1 MKKFFSLMTAALVA
15 VSAMAETEYLQ
26 SATQGAK
33 GEASVATSFTIAG
46 AFNPGP
52 GSSQLTLGDY
62 TAKAAKFRTNQEGNT
77 LKLDVNE
84 GMELTGINAI
94 CTSNYAGTNVIIT
107 SILADGVEVLTSNV
121 TATHVNNGDPTTFA
135 VSGFSAKESVVFKF
149 TNENI
154 SDEGKG
160 TQINILAEVTYQAAG
175 AEEEPNAN
183 DAAMEQ
189 FFMEYESLS
198 QQFTMV
204 YNVIAAGENEAI
216 VEEYLTVMNG
226 IYQNMSI
233 LQIWASE
240 SYEAGTLANDLD
252 EILSQFE
259 GIQIQLTQC
268 LNSYNEALNTVGIR
282 AIAAG
287 QDAKAFDL
295 QGRRA
300 NNANGIVIMNGKKA
314 IAK

>member
-121 TATHVNNGDPTTFA
+121 TATHINNGDPATFA
-135 VSGFSAKESVVFKF
+135 VTGFSAKESVVFKF

-154 SDEGKG
+154 ADEGKG

-175 AEEEPNAN
+175 AEEPNAN

-204 YNVIAAGENEAI
+204 YNAIAAGENEAI

-226 IYQNMSI
+226 IYQNMST
-233 LQIWASE
+233 LQTWANE

-259 GIQIQLTQC
+259 SIQIQLTQC
-268 LNSYNEALNTVGIR
+268 LNSYNDALNTVGIR
-282 AIAAG
+282 VIATEKG
-287 QDAKAFDL
+287 AKMFDL
-295 QGRRA
+295 QGRV

-314 IAK
+314 IVK